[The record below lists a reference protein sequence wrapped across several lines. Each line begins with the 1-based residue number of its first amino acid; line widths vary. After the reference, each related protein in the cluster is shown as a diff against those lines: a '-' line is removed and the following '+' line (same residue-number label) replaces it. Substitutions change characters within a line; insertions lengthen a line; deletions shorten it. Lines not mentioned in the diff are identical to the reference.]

1 MGLFGRLFSGGA
13 AMNVLG
19 GMAQQY
25 NKISD
30 EKRAEEFTKERDD
43 VKYTKERELVDFR
56 TKLENQGALKRTI
69 EKAKIDKETKLEV
82 QRLKLKE
89 AKAKNRPK
97 GTAVS
102 FKQYFPDNLMFKD
115 DKLIPKRSDFDANT
129 FYDFLKREFKP
140 DYLDALSSSP
150 LYANNSTNKNYKNDV
165 DSLGDTIVSAGL
177 ATLEV
182 IEQNNTAGNKV
193 KDLRIATPGLI
204 EYMLSNPILSK
215 AYERKFPGS
224 LEKIRK
230 ELNMNI
236 GDDGAVS
243 EIKQEKDGSARITY
257 IIDDRY
263 YKTNNPN
270 VKKDKLTVQKQIQ
283 GLNHP
288 DLVNLNVPE
297 RMGKL
302 DRIVEVQAEN
312 LYKAGN
318 GGEII
323 LNAVSK
329 LTPKLNTYTKPLQ
342 DTGSQI
348 AGEIRKFFEE
358 DELGRQLA
366 SSPSLAIQIVAMSL
380 PPSVKGTVDFKPL
393 AGALVGN
400 QLYSQTQDF
409 KKLQEDYANTQALSN
424 ANKLGFKDIES
435 RDYKEKAL
443 RQAMLPAR
451 ELIKL
456 LSLPEDQRV
465 YVGANQKF
473 FNAWNGIQEQFD
485 GFVDLAKEQINAKK
499 GLFDPSA
506 VKELRKVQKETNE
519 FLKQSQD
526 SSLSQKQRNSALFNY
541 YAGVLTFTMAAAVQG
556 GSDGAVDSR
565 TISDKDVQLWKT
577 ILNLGTNLP
586 VRGGTLAILN
596 AIVKDAEI
604 KIDIL
609 QGMRSEDDRIKS
621 AAKIV
626 NRGYYGEVSISSYDN
641 LQKNYGKDI
650 VDITQVQAGDAN
662 TVTYGGT
669 SLSKA
674 NNTSQNSIGID
685 EQRGLGSIPS
695 SGMAISSRQKALTGT
710 E

>member
-43 VKYTKERELVDFR
+43 VKYTKEKELVDFR

-69 EKAKIDKETKLEV
+69 EKAKIDKAAKIEV
-82 QRLKLKE
+82 QKLKLKE
-89 AKAKNRPK
+89 AQAKSRPK
-97 GTAVS
+97 GTTVS
-102 FKQYFPDNLMFKD
+102 FKQYFPDNLMFAD
-115 DKLIPKRSDFDANT
+115 DKLIPKRSDFDKNT
-129 FYDFLKREFKP
+129 FYDALRREFKP
-140 DYLDALSSSP
+140 EYLDALSSSP
-150 LYANNSTNKNYKNDV
+150 LYASDSTNKNYKNDV
-165 DSLGDTIVSAGL
+165 DSLGDTIVSAAL
-177 ATLEV
+177 DTLEV

-193 KDLRIATPGLI
+193 KDLRITTPGFA
-204 EYMLSNPILSK
+204 EYIASNPILSK
-215 AYERKFPGS
+215 AFARKYPAA
-224 LEKIRK
+224 LKRLQK

-236 GDDGAVS
+236 GDGGAVS
-243 EIKQEKDGSARITY
+243 EIKEEKDGSAKITY
-257 IIDDRY
+257 TIDDRY

-270 VKKDKLTVQKQIQ
+270 VKKDKLTIQKQIQ

-348 AGEIRKFFEE
+348 AGEVRKFFEE
-358 DELGRQLA
+358 DELGRQIA

-400 QLYSQTQDF
+400 QVYSETQDF

-465 YVGANQKF
+465 YVGANEKF

-485 GFVDLAKEQINAKK
+485 GFVDLAKEQINARK
-499 GLFDPSA
+499 GLFDASA

-519 FLKQSQD
+519 FLRQSQD

-604 KIDIL
+604 KISIL
-609 QGMRSEDDRIKS
+609 QGMRSEDDRVKS

-650 VDITQVQAGDAN
+650 DDITQVQAGD
-662 TVTYGGT
+662 VGKITYDGE
-669 SLSKA
+669 SLST
-674 NNTSQNSIGID
+674 NNITGQN
-685 EQRGLGSIPS
+685 QKLPPAMTGLTDQMPKSES
-695 SGMAISSRQKALTGT
+695 ARRKALTGT
-710 E
+710 Q